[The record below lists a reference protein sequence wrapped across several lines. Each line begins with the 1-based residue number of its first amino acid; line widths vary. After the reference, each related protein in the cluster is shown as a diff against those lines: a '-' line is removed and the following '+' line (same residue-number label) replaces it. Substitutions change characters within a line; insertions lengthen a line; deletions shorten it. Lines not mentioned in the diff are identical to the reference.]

1 MRDLNF
7 FDSIIQEKKSKNKII
22 SVLLVVIIV
31 AFGAAISSVVY
42 LEMLISREVSIIE
55 RNNGLLS
62 TKTVSKIEEKIN
74 KDEQQITALEE
85 FLSQV
90 KSAKKYIDKSN
101 NITTE
106 EILSI
111 FNSLPDNVSISSF
124 VCNSGQISMQCE
136 TTDRKGVASIISNLK
151 KLGIEE
157 VYVPSIV
164 TAEKDGA
171 VKYRF
176 MISGKIRA
184 GENNEHE

>member
-7 FDSIIQEKKSKNKII
+7 FNSIIQEKKSKNKII

-42 LEMLISREVSIIE
+42 IELLISSEVTSIE
-55 RNNGLLS
+55 KNNELLS
-62 TKTVSKIEEKIN
+62 KNTVSKLEEKIN
-74 KDEQQITALEE
+74 KDDQQIRALEE

-90 KSAKKYIDKSN
+90 KSAKEYIDKSN

-111 FNSLPDNVSISSF
+111 FNSLPENVSISSF

-136 TTDRKGVASIISNLK
+136 TADRKGVASIISNLK
-151 KLGIEE
+151 ELGLEE

-164 TAEKDGA
+164 TSEKDGT

-176 MISGKIRA
+176 MISGKIRD
-184 GENNEHE
+184 GENNEYE